1 MRYFSALFAVL
12 AVVGLAACGGGVT
25 LPPVA
30 PESVEVY
37 MPGTFPS
44 ESYKVM
50 ARYSESMPLNTQ
62 DNQLIELVKGMAA
75 EVGADALLVDA
86 IRRTTEGGIETDL
99 RQEQLK
105 IIEARA
111 IYFPSRHPELQQ

>member
-1 MRYFSALFAVL
+1 M
-12 AVVGLAACGGGVT
+12 
-25 LPPVA
+25 PPVA
-30 PESVEVY
+30 PQDVQIF

-50 ARYSESMPLNTQ
+50 SRISESMPLNTP
-62 DNQLIELVKGMAA
+62 DNEIIDVARSAAA
-75 EVGADALLVDA
+75 EVGADALLIDS

>member
-1 MRYFSALFAVL
+1 MRHFSALIAVL
-12 AVVGLAACGGGVT
+12 VLAGLWACGGGVT

-30 PESVEVY
+30 PEDVEVF
-37 MPGTFPS
+37 MPGSFPS

-50 ARYSESMPLNTQ
+50 ARISESMALNTP
-62 DNQLIELVKGMAA
+62 DNELIDVAKAQAA
-75 EVGADALLVDA
+75 EMGADAIVVDA
-86 IRRTTEGGIETDL
+86 IRRTTEGGIETNL

-111 IYFPSRHPELQQ
+111 VYFPSRHPELQQ

>member
-1 MRYFSALFAVL
+1 M
-12 AVVGLAACGGGVT
+12 
-25 LPPVA
+25 PPVA
-30 PESVEVY
+30 PQDVEIF
-37 MPGTFPS
+37 MPGMFPS

-50 ARYSESMPLNTQ
+50 SRISESMPLSTP
-62 DNQLIELVKGMAA
+62 DNEIIDVARSAAA
-75 EVGADALLVDA
+75 EVGADALLIDS

>member
-1 MRYFSALFAVL
+1 
-12 AVVGLAACGGGVT
+12 
-25 LPPVA
+25 
-30 PESVEVY
+30 
-37 MPGTFPS
+37 
-44 ESYKVM
+44 M
-50 ARYSESMPLNTQ
+50 ARLTEDMPLNTP
-62 DNQLIELVKGMAA
+62 DNEIIDVARAAAA
-75 EVGADALLVDA
+75 EVGADALLIDS

>member
-1 MRYFSALFAVL
+1 MRHFSALIAVL
-12 AVVGLAACGGGVT
+12 VLVGLWACGGGVK

-30 PESVEVY
+30 PQDVQIF

-50 ARYSESMPLNTQ
+50 SRISESMPLNTP
-62 DNQLIELVKGMAA
+62 DNEIIDVARSAAA
-75 EVGADALLVDA
+75 EVGADALLIDS

>member
-1 MRYFSALFAVL
+1 MRHFSALIAVCVL
-12 AVVGLAACGGGVT
+12 VGLWACGGGVT

-30 PESVEVY
+30 PQDVEIF
-37 MPGTFPS
+37 MPGAFPS

-50 ARYSESMPLNTQ
+50 ARLTESMPLNTS
-62 DNQLIELVKGMAA
+62 DDEIIEVARGAAA
-75 EVGADALLVDA
+75 EVGADALLIDA

-111 IYFPSRHPELQQ
+111 IYFPSRHPEIQQ

>member
-1 MRYFSALFAVL
+1 MRHFSALIAVL
-12 AVVGLAACGGGVT
+12 ALAGLWACGGGVT

-30 PESVEVY
+30 PQDVEIF
-37 MPGTFPS
+37 MPGSFPS

-50 ARYSESMPLNTQ
+50 SRISESMPLNTA
-62 DNQLIELVKGMAA
+62 DDEIIEVARVAAA
-75 EVGADALLVDA
+75 EVGADALLIDS

-105 IIEARA
+105 IIDARA
-111 IYFPSRHPELQQ
+111 IYYPSRHPEIQQ

>member
-1 MRYFSALFAVL
+1 
-12 AVVGLAACGGGVT
+12 

-30 PESVEVY
+30 PEDVEIF
-37 MPGTFPS
+37 MPGSFPS

-50 ARYSESMPLNTQ
+50 ARLTESMPLNTS
-62 DNQLIELVKGMAA
+62 DDDIIDAVKAKAA
-75 EVGADALLVDA
+75 EVGADALLIDA